1 MISVWLTP
9 AGSSHGSKTFLRLAI
24 VDSHQQER
32 SNLSAVADG
41 GGSTG
46 KQRGAAFAVT
56 AKSKGVL
63 LNPLG
68 LVSLHGVREHTFMA
82 IPAATLDSPVTWGSA
97 VVQAE
102 GTPTRGLRIGELEA
116 QYPQYCKAL
125 RILIRDGA
133 TLAKVKRT
141 VCWQR
146 LELLHTSLPR
156 QYRDPEI
163 LFLHLRRELNL
174 QGSAA

>member
-1 MISVWLTP
+1 LQGHLPKPID
-9 AGSSHGSKTFLRLAI
+9 H
-24 VDSHQQER
+24 DS
-32 SNLSAVADG
+32 
-41 GGSTG
+41 
-46 KQRGAAFAVT
+46 
-56 AKSKGVL
+56 L
-63 LNPLG
+63 L
-68 LVSLHGVREHTFMA
+68 GVREYTSQA
-82 IPAATLDSPVTWGSA
+82 VPAVTLGSPVTWGSA

-174 QGSAA
+174 QGSVA

>member
-1 MISVWLTP
+1 MRGDP
-9 AGSSHGSKTFLRLAI
+9 ACHS
-24 VDSHQQER
+24 
-32 SNLSAVADG
+32 
-41 GGSTG
+41 GGS
-46 KQRGAAFAVT
+46 GA
-56 AKSKGVL
+56 L
-63 LNPLG
+63 
-68 LVSLHGVREHTFMA
+68 
-82 IPAATLDSPVTWGSA
+82 GSA
-97 VVQAE
+97 LSQAE
-102 GTPTRGLRIGELEA
+102 ETSNRGLRIGELEA

-133 TLAKVKRT
+133 SLAKVKRT

-163 LFLHLRRELNL
+163 LFLNLRRELSL